1 MCVCVYIYIC
11 IRRLHTYQGAS
22 LTSSADDTAG
32 LPQSRQDLAAIND
45 LAHLSTNSNPTSAN
59 SAAAGEQQL
68 SAGESAGG
76 LPDADPSASSDP
88 SAADSAE
95 PGR

>member
-1 MCVCVYIYIC
+1 M
-11 IRRLHTYQGAS
+11 HTHQGAS
-22 LTSSADDTAG
+22 LTSSGDDTAG

-45 LAHLSTNSNPTSAN
+45 LARLSTNSNPTTSAN

-68 SAGESAGG
+68 SAAGEQQLSAGDNAGG

-88 SAADSAE
+88 SAADSAG
-95 PGR
+95 PS